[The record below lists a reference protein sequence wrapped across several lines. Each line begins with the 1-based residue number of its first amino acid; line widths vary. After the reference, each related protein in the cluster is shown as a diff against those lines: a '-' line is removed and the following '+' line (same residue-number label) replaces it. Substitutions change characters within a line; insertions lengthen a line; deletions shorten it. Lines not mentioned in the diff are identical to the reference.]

1 MIHFSILTYVHIV
14 CSECSNIVFLFN
26 LHSEESLFGF
36 SIAIGFSKTR
46 LLQSTVGDFH
56 SCLDFHF
63 NNSYHSVSC
72 I

>member
-1 MIHFSILTYVHIV
+1 MFILCVVNAQIFF
-14 CSECSNIVFLFN
+14 FLFN